1 MEFSSANLLDILK
14 SFSPVRRFCVAYSGG
29 LDSQVLLHVLH
40 GLRAD
45 LAGSLAAVHVDHG
58 LHSDATAWAQRCRRE
73 CERLGVPFTLLVV
86 DGNAKPGQS
95 PEAAARQARYQALAQ
110 WLKDGDCLLTAHHE
124 DDQAET
130 VLLQLLRGSGPPGLA
145 AMPSLCALGLAHH
158 GRPLLYFCRTQ
169 LRAYAANHGLDWIED
184 PSNQQCHLDRNRLR
198 HEIIPKLR
206 ERWSGIGATLAR
218 VADNQAEAAYLLDEL
233 AQLDLMGM
241 KGSTANTLS
250 VAGLTGLDTRRR
262 RNVLR
267 YWFRLRGL
275 PVPSRAVLQRVDEDL
290 LRARW
295 DSMPRVA
302 WSGSEVRRYRDLLY
316 AFKPL
321 PHHDPTQHVSWEPGK
336 PLQLPSGGGVLRAES
351 VVGEGLKSQH
361 CGGTLAIRFRHGG
374 ERCRLVGRRHHHR
387 LKHLF
392 QERGIP
398 PWERDRTPL
407 IFIGDQLAAIA
418 DLWVCEP
425 FQAGPEEAGLRIR
438 WQREGSLRS

>member
-14 SFSPVRRFCVAYSGG
+14 SFSPARRFCVAYSGG

-45 LAGSLAAVHVDHG
+45 LAGSLVAVHVDHG
-58 LHSDATAWAQRCRRE
+58 LHGDSTAWAQRCRQV
-73 CERLGVPFTLLVV
+73 CERLGVPFTLLSV
-86 DGNAKPGQS
+86 DGNAEPGQS
-95 PEAAARQARYQALAQ
+95 PEAAARQARYQALAH

-145 AMPSLCALGLAHH
+145 AMPSLCSLGRAHH
-158 GRPLLYFCRTQ
+158 GRPLLHFCRTQ
-169 LRAYAANHGLDWIED
+169 LRAYAADHGLDWIED

-241 KGSTANTLS
+241 KGSTTNTLS

-267 YWFRLRGL
+267 YWLRLRGL

-302 WSGSEVRRYRDLLY
+302 WFGSEVRRYRDLLY

-321 PHHDPTQHVSWEPGK
+321 PHHDPTRRVSWEPGK

-361 CGGTLAIRFRHGG
+361 CDGPLAIRFRHGG
-374 ERCRLVGRRHHHR
+374 ERCRPVGRRHHHR

-392 QERGIP
+392 QERGVP